1 MTLTLTPVRKQK
13 MLLLCDEILSIPHV
27 KIRKVSQLL
36 GRFSS
41 NFIAVPQW
49 KLCYKS
55 LDINKKSA
63 IKTNEGNFDKFMIL
77 SKANVYWWKSNTMG
91 FFTPILR
98 PNPYIVLNID
108 ASLAGWRASMAAIK
122 KGTFLIWRISAAHEC
137 FRTQSCITRF
147 FLINNPFLTLA
158 LKIV

>member
-13 MLLLCDEILSIPHV
+13 MLLLCDEILSSPHV

-41 NFIAVPQW
+41 SFIAAPQW

-55 LDINKKSA
+55 LEINKKSA
-63 IKTNEGNFDKFMIL
+63 IKINEGNFGKFMIL
-77 SKANVYWWKSNTMG
+77 SKANVYRWKSNIMG